1 MVHLHNVR
9 DGTLFPMWFV
19 NPLFRRQSLSYQH
32 YCESDK
38 QYICG
43 EIVTITES
51 NGSCCIIFL
60 FGKKQEM
67 AHYILKQIN
76 ICSVFPLLHA

>member
-1 MVHLHNVR
+1 MR
-9 DGTLFPMWFV
+9 
-19 NPLFRRQSLSYQH
+19 LSRFNMGL
-32 YCESDK
+32 ESVT
-38 QYICG
+38 
-43 EIVTITES
+43 IVTITES

-76 ICSVFPLLHA
+76 ICNVLPLLHA